1 MRNLSVLI
9 SVLLLASACSSK
21 NDGLLFDM
29 RDGPA
34 TSSLTKLLPNDLRG
48 DSENVRHGASA
59 TIGKD
64 MVDDDGGSD

>member
-1 MRNLSVLI
+1 
-9 SVLLLASACSSK
+9 
-21 NDGLLFDM
+21 M

-59 TIGKD
+59 TIGKG
-64 MVDDDGGSD
+64 MVDDDGGSK